1 MLYVRGRPKP
11 SILEAINSGGAAQLM
26 IDTERKVVGIR
37 GADGPEVVNST

>member
-1 MLYVRGRPKP
+1 MLYMRGRPKP

-26 IDTERKVVGIR
+26 IDKEGKVVGIR

>member
-11 SILEAINSGGAAQLM
+11 SILEAIMSCGAAQLM

-37 GADGPEVVNST
+37 GADGPEVVNRT

>member
-26 IDTERKVVGIR
+26 IDTEGKVVGIR
-37 GADGPEVVNST
+37 GAYGPEVVNRT